1 MTKKRKTKNNATLIV
16 VLIAIAALSGVL
28 SWVLENFIIILV
40 VFIVIVLFV
49 VGIKAYKRRPEVK
62 GKQEENRVSAALSNV
77 AFRKNGFLV
86 ADVIVPS
93 KDSSLTSQIDHIYID
108 QTGIYVIETKNYGG
122 RIYGNDFDNQWT
134 QVLAFG
140 KTKNSFYSPVK
151 QNYTHLMRLSEYLNL
166 DSSKF
171 HSMIVFSKRGDLR
184 YINSTKIYDL
194 KSMCQTIK
202 RNKIQI
208 LTIEEVNRACQ
219 KLRLLVLNPIQ
230 TNKEHVRQ
238 IQEARHSMNNN
249 VCPRCGGAL
258 LLRKDKSGNEFYGC
272 SNYPRCRYTK
282 K

>member
-28 SWVLENFIIILV
+28 SWVLENLIIILV
-40 VFIVIVLFV
+40 VFILIVLFV
-49 VGIKAYKRRPEVK
+49 VGIKAYKRRPEVE

-86 ADVIVPS
+86 ANVIVPS

-184 YINSTKIYDL
+184 YINSANVYDL

-208 LTIEEVNRACQ
+208 LTIEEVNFACQ
-219 KLRLLVLNPIQ
+219 KLRLLVRNPIQ

-238 IQEARHSMNNN
+238 IQEARHSIHNNI
-249 VCPRCGGAL
+249 CPRCGGAL
-258 LLRKDKSGNEFYGC
+258 VLRKNKNGKSFYGC
-272 SNYPRCRYTK
+272 SNYPKCRYTK